1 MRVQESF
8 EVGESRQ
15 RVWEF
20 FNQPEQ
26 VAACVPGVESVEPID
41 DDHLRVQLTQSVGPM
56 SATFAL
62 KMEITERVEGQA
74 ITFTAIGRVVRGASG
89 SVRSSNRV
97 QLESVGEDRT
107 RVNVDA
113 DVAMGGMLGS
123 VGQKVIG
130 KQAQTVTRDFA
141 ETLQGVLRGGPL
153 PTERPVAEPSEAS
166 AATPP
171 AGAPAGPGGGISVDL
186 TDWRVISV
194 GVAVLM
200 LIAWLAGRSSGS
212 NAAYAQLAKKGQVR

>member
-8 EVGESRQ
+8 EVGEGRQ

-26 VAACVPGVESVEPID
+26 VAACVPGVESVEAID

-56 SATFAL
+56 NATFAL
-62 KMEITERVEGQA
+62 KMEITERVEGEA
-74 ITFTAIGRVVRGASG
+74 ITFTAVGRVVRGASG

-113 DVAMGGMLGS
+113 EVAMGGMLGS

-130 KQAQTVTRDFA
+130 KQAQAVTRDFS

-153 PTERPVAEPSEAS
+153 PRPAAEPSEAS
-166 AATPP
+166 AASPSAGTP
-171 AGAPAGPGGGISVDL
+171 ASPGGGISVDL

-194 GVAVLM
+194 GMAVLM

-212 NAAYAQLAKKGQVR
+212 NAAYAQLVKKGQVR